1 MLINQA
7 PLAARAAA
15 LRSGKLDLMR
25 YLGEVCDRIEAFEP
39 TVQALAPEADRR
51 ARLLREAAELQ
62 RRHPK
67 PKGRP
72 LLYGVPLGVKDIF
85 HARGFVTRAGTQLP
99 SELFAG
105 DEASCVAM
113 LRAAGALVLGKTVTT
128 EFAYAEPGP
137 TRNPHNPAH
146 TPGGSSSGSAAAV
159 AAGFCPLAIG
169 TQTVGSTIRPAAFCG
184 IIGFKPSFGRI
195 PTAGAVTFA
204 SSADHVGLFTQDAA
218 GMALA
223 ASILCRDWRA
233 SREPPG
239 EARCDSRRA
248 LPTFGVPDGP
258 YLQQASSAALEAF
271 AVQLESLRS
280 AGYPVRRVRML
291 EDIGAINRRHWRMCA
306 AELAQAHAVW
316 FARYE
321 ELYCPRTAA
330 LIRDGQSVGA
340 DELAAARAARIELR
354 RKLERRMA
362 EEEID
367 LWVCPAATG
376 PAPEGLDSTGDPSMN
391 LPWTHA
397 GLPAVTLP
405 AGQAANGLPLGLQ
418 CVAKFMNDEELLVC
432 AEQLERIF
440 NFHPPS
446 RARI

>member
-1 MLINQA
+1 
-7 PLAARAAA
+7 LAARAAA

-25 YLGEVCDRIEAFEP
+25 YLGEVCDRIEALEP
-39 TVQALAPEADRR
+39 TVQALVPTADRR
-51 ARLLREAAELQ
+51 ARLLREAAELERQ
-62 RRHPK
+62 HPNPEK
-67 PKGRP
+67 RP

-105 DEASCVAM
+105 AEASCVAT
-113 LRAAGALVLGKTVTT
+113 LRAAGALVLGKTATT

-159 AAGFCPLAIG
+159 AAGFCSLAIG

-204 SSADHVGLFTQDAA
+204 SSADHVGLFTQDVA
-218 GMALA
+218 GMGLA
-223 ASILCRDWRA
+223 ASILCRDWWA
-233 SREPPG
+233 LHEPPG
-239 EARCDSRRA
+239 EARRDSRRA
-248 LPTFGVPDGP
+248 LPTLGVPDGP

-271 AVQLESLRS
+271 DTQLESLRS
-280 AGYPVRRVRML
+280 AGYPVRHVQML
-291 EDIGAINRRHWRMCA
+291 DDIGEINRRHWRMCA
-306 AELAQAHAVW
+306 AELAQAHALW
-316 FARYE
+316 FAQYE
-321 ELYCPRTAA
+321 DLYRPRTAA

-340 DELAAARAARIELR
+340 DELAAARAGRIELR
-354 RKLERRMA
+354 TKLERQMGA
-362 EEEID
+362 EEID

-376 PAPEGLDSTGDPSMN
+376 PAPEGLDYTGDPCMN
-391 LPWTHA
+391 LPWTYV

-405 AGQAANGLPLGLQ
+405 AGRAANGLPLGLQ
-418 CVAKFMNDEELLVC
+418 CVAKFMNDERLLLC
-432 AEQLERIF
+432 AKQLERML
-440 NFHPPS
+440 NFHASS
-446 RARI
+446 RA